1 MFGQVCG
8 TPSGALTALLPKHG
22 AASLRALDVLA
33 SESGATVKDV
43 EALAAG
49 DLIPTAS
56 DVELLSGVA
65 RGAGVGVGTLA
76 FQAPMTRQRSFNE
89 SSPSDGRMLFVM
101 STAGVDR
108 YADIVRQDF
117 DLEAF
122 SRNLVAPWNHDYSET
137 PVGKW
142 EDVRV
147 NDGQLMGL
155 LRFDESE
162 LNERGRL
169 VAHQFRE
176 GFLSAVS
183 VGFLPGK
190 ATRRASLAD
199 GDEAKADAGFIFE
212 SNHLLEASPVTVP
225 GNAEALLVGRRLGSA
240 FVRSVAA
247 PVTVTGPLGWLT
259 G

>member
-8 TPSGALTALLPKHG
+8 TPSGALSALLPKNG
-22 AASLRALDVLA
+22 AARLRALDILA
-33 SESGATVKDV
+33 SEAGATVKDV

-56 DVELLSGVA
+56 DVDLLSGVA

-89 SSPSDGRMLFVM
+89 SSPEDGRMLFVM

-122 SRNLVAPWNHDYSET
+122 SRNPVAPWNHDYSET
-137 PVGKW
+137 PVGRW

-169 VAHQFRE
+169 VAHQYRE

-183 VGFLPGK
+183 VGFLPGSS
-190 ATRRASLAD
+190 TRRTALPD
-199 GDEAKADAGFIFE
+199 GDPAKADSGLVFQD
-212 SNHLLEASPVTVP
+212 NHLLEASPVTVP
-225 GNAEALLVGRRLGSA
+225 GNAGALLVGRRLGGGV
-240 FVRSVAA
+240 FRVAQSI
-247 PVTVTGPLGWLT
+247 PVASGAHPWLP